1 MEEFKVD
8 QILNIKPISDETS
21 GKREF
26 LKKKKKKEEREEKPA
41 TNQKKEDGHIDMY
54 V

>member
-1 MEEFKVD
+1 MDEFKVE
-8 QILNIKPISDETS
+8 QILNIRPISDETP

-26 LKKKKKKEEREEKPA
+26 LKKKKKKEEKEEKPA
-41 TNQKKEDGHIDMY
+41 NNQKKEEGHIDIY